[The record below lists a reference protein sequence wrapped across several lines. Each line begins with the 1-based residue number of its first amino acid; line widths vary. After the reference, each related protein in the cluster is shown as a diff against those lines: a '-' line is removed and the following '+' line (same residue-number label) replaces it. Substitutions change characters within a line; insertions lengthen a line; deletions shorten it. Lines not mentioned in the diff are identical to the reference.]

1 MLKFCFATFTLRIFD
16 KVMKIFIY
24 CLSFVLA
31 IFAPIRF
38 SAQGVSACHAT
49 IPSISHNNNSPT
61 EVYSQSNNPLL
72 ADHFMI
78 TEDDDLNESDSKEV
92 VNSKSATNSA
102 LTFGPV
108 IVKTIALKSWSSK
121 SIYALQSS
129 LLIFLSVFR
138 L

>member
-1 MLKFCFATFTLRIFD
+1 
-16 KVMKIFIY
+16 MKIVIY
-24 CLSFVLA
+24 CLSLVLA
-31 IFAPIRF
+31 IFAPVR
-38 SAQGVSACHAT
+38 SNAQDVSNCHAIYIFHNT
-49 IPSISHNNNSPT
+49 TPSA

-121 SIYALQSS
+121 PIYALPSS
-129 LLIFLSVFR
+129 RFIFLSVFR

>member
-1 MLKFCFATFTLRIFD
+1 
-16 KVMKIFIY
+16 MKIVIY

-31 IFAPIRF
+31 IFAHVR
-38 SAQGVSACHAT
+38 SNAQGVSACDAT
-49 IPSISHNNNSPT
+49 SYSNSQNNNSPA

-92 VNSKSATNSA
+92 VNSKSAMNSA

-108 IVKTIALKSWSSK
+108 IVKAIVPKSCSSK
-121 SIYALQSS
+121 PIYALPSS
-129 LLIFLSVFR
+129 RFIFLSVFR